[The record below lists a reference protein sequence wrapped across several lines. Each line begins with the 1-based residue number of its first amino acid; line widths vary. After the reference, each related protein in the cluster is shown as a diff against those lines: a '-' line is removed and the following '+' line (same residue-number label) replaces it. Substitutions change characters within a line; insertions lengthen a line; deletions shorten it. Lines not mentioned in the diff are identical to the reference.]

1 MATKKYLDYEGL
13 QAFKA
18 KCDEFYAI
26 NGALVFKGTVPTISQ
41 LPTVSGEHVGNMY
54 NVVAAGTT
62 TADFVEGAGKE
73 LKAGDNVVAVNVA
86 STGSPAEMKWDIL
99 GGVFKLADKLTFGSS
114 MPASPDNGDTFLY
127 MGETSYTYT
136 AVTPAGTE
144 NPSALGW
151 YENVGGEWVLSQDET
166 VDAQKTYYT
175 RAEQYVK
182 GVIYVYNASGSQW
195 IPQTS
200 GDIMIPITTTEV
212 NNLFS

>member
-114 MPASPDNGDTFLY
+114 MPANPDNGDTFLY

-136 AVTPAGTE
+136 AVTPSGTE

-151 YENVGGEWVLSQDET
+151 YENVGGEWVLSSDET
-166 VDAQKTYYT
+166 VDAQKTYYV

-200 GDIMIPITTTEV
+200 GDIMIPITTAEV

>member
-114 MPASPDNGDTFLY
+114 MPANPDNGDTFLY

-136 AVTPAGTE
+136 AVTPSGAE

-151 YENVGGEWVLSQDET
+151 YENVGGEWVLSSDET
-166 VDAQKTYYT
+166 VDAQKTYYV

-200 GDIMIPITTTEV
+200 GDIMIPITTAEV
-212 NNLFS
+212 NNLFQ

>member
-114 MPASPDNGDTFLY
+114 MPANPDNGDTFLY

-151 YENVGGEWVLSQDET
+151 YENVGGEWVLSSDET

-200 GDIMIPITTTEV
+200 GDIMIPITTAEV